1 MLFGLQR
8 NFSIDG
14 IVHCRSIV
22 GWNRSSSVDSSSGS
36 VDATSRQ
43 SHPRAADKLT
53 HAKRVNS
60 GDVVTAHLVP
70 PAKLPNGI
78 GLAKGTKLVGTI
90 TDVKAKADKE
100 GPSKMGLLFTTV
112 APKDGK
118 EMTVSMVLVTVAP
131 HLQQNDV
138 DLLAAGNPFS
148 GKDRMQA
155 GTASNTLNS
164 TSTEGEALSRGLGA
178 RAPASHGNVATGQ
191 LQPGKSYL
199 PDVAMVSYSTM
210 SPGTVFES
218 KNGSVYLDAGVRLLL
233 LTK

>member
-8 NFSIDG
+8 FFLIDG

-78 GLAKGTKLVGTI
+78 ELAKGTKLVGTI

-112 APKDGK
+112 APNDGK
-118 EMTVSMVLVTVAP
+118 KITVSMVLVTLAP
-131 HLQQNDV
+131 HLVQKDV
-138 DLLAAGNPFS
+138 DLLAADNPFF
-148 GKDRMQA
+148 GTEPHA
-155 GTASNTLNS
+155 G
-164 TSTEGEALSRGLGA
+164 
-178 RAPASHGNVATGQ
+178 GNRIQHTQ
-191 LQPGKSYL
+191 QH
-199 PDVAMVSYSTM
+199 
-210 SPGTVFES
+210 
-218 KNGSVYLDAGVRLLL
+218 
-233 LTK
+233 